1 MKPRNNDNNEEQIP
15 MQSRNKQ
22 TETNEQYEISPLLL
36 KDSENSSKT
45 SIEIQ
50 DNDADQVEET
60 GKENKTENHDEEEAN
75 FELKRE
81 NSVHEAVKKAVEH
94 DLITKDDQIVIE
106 MGAAI
111 HSNVSILKCFT

>member
-45 SIEIQ
+45 SREIQ
-50 DNDADQVEET
+50 DNDADQVNEIGRDSKTDQDKTSKYASNQDKET
-60 GKENKTENHDEEEAN
+60 
-75 FELKRE
+75 
-81 NSVHEAVKKAVEH
+81 KKGQPNGH
-94 DLITKDDQIVIE
+94 RDGCSYTL
-106 MGAAI
+106 
-111 HSNVSILKCFT
+111 